1 MKALVTG
8 ASSGIGRDMARY
20 LGSKHYDLI
29 ITARRTDRLLELKK
43 EIEEKYGVNVRVITC
58 DVADEKQCRG
68 LYEQTKNDGVDMLI
82 NNAGFGIHGKF
93 SEIDLDRELNLIDTN
108 IRAVHILT
116 KLFLKDFVKKDSGC
130 ILNVASSAGF
140 LAGPLLSSYYASK
153 NYVVRLTEGIYEEL
167 RREKSNVKIS
177 ALCPG
182 PVKTEFDK
190 VANVKFAMDGVSSE
204 YVAKYAID
212 RALRG
217 KMIIIPGKLMKLSKF
232 CERLISEKA
241 VTKISY
247 NIQKRKN

>member
-153 NYVVRLTEGIYEEL
+153 NYVVRLTQGIYEEL

-212 RALRG
+212 KALRG
-217 KMIIIPGKLMKLSKF
+217 KMIIIPGMLMKLSKF
-232 CERLISEKA
+232 WERFLSEKA

>member
-153 NYVVRLTEGIYEEL
+153 NYVVRLTQGIYEEL

-212 RALRG
+212 KALKG
-217 KMIIIPGKLMKLSKF
+217 KMIIIPSMLMKLSKF
-232 CERLISEKA
+232 CERFISEKA

>member
-29 ITARRTDRLLELKK
+29 ITARRTNRLLELKK

-153 NYVVRLTEGIYEEL
+153 NYVVRLTQGIYEEL

-212 RALRG
+212 RALKG
-217 KMIIIPGKLMKLSKF
+217 KMIIIPGMLMKLSKF
-232 CERLISEKA
+232 CERFISEKA

>member
-140 LAGPLLSSYYASK
+140 LAGALLSSYYASK
-153 NYVVRLTEGIYEEL
+153 NYVVRLTQGIYEEL

-217 KMIIIPGKLMKLSKF
+217 KMIIIPGMLMKLSKF
-232 CERLISEKA
+232 CERFIGEKA

>member
-153 NYVVRLTEGIYEEL
+153 NYVVRLTQGIYEEL

-212 RALRG
+212 RALKG
-217 KMIIIPGKLMKLSKF
+217 KMIIIPGMLMKLSKF
-232 CERLISEKA
+232 CERFISEKA

>member
-29 ITARRTDRLLELKK
+29 ITARRTNRLLELKK

-153 NYVVRLTEGIYEEL
+153 NYVVRLTQGIYEEL

-217 KMIIIPGKLMKLSKF
+217 KMIIIPGMLMKLSKF
-232 CERLISEKA
+232 WERFLSEKA

>member
-20 LGSKHYDLI
+20 LGSKRYDLI

-153 NYVVRLTEGIYEEL
+153 NYVVRLTQGIYEEL

-212 RALRG
+212 KALRG
-217 KMIIIPGKLMKLSKF
+217 KMIIIPGMLMKLSKF
-232 CERLISEKA
+232 WERFLSEKA